1 LKWYKHLTASGTD
14 PDIGELIDEL
24 GFKGYYLFFRTLEI
38 MSIEYDISNP
48 GQNLFNF
55 DWFLNQFSRKINQK
69 TLLKFLQITNKTGRI
84 LYQLNGKDIHLNCP
98 KLKHLTDEYTR
109 QKPYRDSDK
118 VTEKVTEKVTPL
130 VTERVTPK
138 IKDIRIKNKEKN
150 KELCPNTK
158 YSDVHMELSFL
169 LEKKIK
175 ERIPKHLFTGNSYLE
190 SWANTFRIMDG
201 NNKEP
206 TPDEIRTLI
215 LWIFDEN
222 DFWFKNILSA
232 DTLRKQFGRLWAEME
247 GKKHSGRDTV
257 GQPISKQK
265 TDKEKDFD
273 AAYLIKRK
281 ELEDKYKDQIKA
293 AKGKD
298 QYLLDEIECAIKEEL
313 TEWTENRL

>member
-38 MSIEYDISNP
+38 MSIEYNISNP

-118 VTEKVTEKVTPL
+118 VTEKVTGKVTPL

-150 KELCPNTK
+150 KEDT
-158 YSDVHMELSFL
+158 H
-169 LEKKIK
+169 K
-175 ERIPKHLFTGNSYLE
+175 EIRAEIISYLNE
-190 SWANTFRIMDG
+190 KTGKSFD
-201 NNKEP
+201 
-206 TPDEIRTLI
+206 PDSKDAIEYI
-215 LWIFDEN
+215 N
-222 DFWFKNILSA
+222 
-232 DTLRKQFGRLWAEME
+232 GRLND
-247 GKKHSGRDTV
+247 KKNPANITDLKRIVDIKVTQWLGDPEKDQYLRPSTLFRPSNFENYRNERHISPKKDAV
-257 GQPISKQK
+257 GQPKPKQK
-265 TDKEKDFD
+265 TDKEKEFD
-273 AAYLIKRK
+273 ATYLAKRK
-281 ELEDKYKDQIKA
+281 ELEDQFKDQIEA
-293 AKGKD
+293 AKKKKD
-298 QYLLDEIECAIKEEL
+298 SYLLDEIECAIKEEL